1 MNALNYFI
9 EANIGLLI
17 FLAAY
22 TLLLRRETDFKV
34 SRLFLL
40 TGIFL
45 SIIFPLLHLQYTG
58 NVFPTLSNVI
68 PTYLLPGIVIVGD
81 GIGSE
86 AFQIDKFVVM
96 NGWNYLEVFYLAG
109 VAFFLARFLVRL
121 IMLVRT
127 LYSGDSIRVGNLK
140 VVELNNG
147 NMTFSFFNFIVLGQA
162 NLLSLQE
169 KQKIIEHEAVHANR
183 LHSLDILLL
192 NVLGILFWFNP
203 FLKTYKRIF
212 VQLHEF
218 EADARA
224 VENHDVDEY
233 CNLLARVALESAGL
247 KLANHFNNS
256 LTLKRIEMM
265 RTIKRKIRPWKMT
278 LIAAVLPLTFFIVS
292 CQDQI
297 TNQAAELATSSA
309 ASVNLPVEVQQ
320 KYEALV
326 KANPEKKFLV
336 METDENMVPKHDDM
350 KQKFESLKQRQ
361 ISNIEMITPKA
372 NKADEVRTFAIVE
385 YRELSDLT
393 GTANGDKV
401 FTVVDE
407 PATPP
412 GGISDF
418 YHHVM
423 TKLTYPLEARQRGIE
438 GHVFVEFVVNVDGS
452 VSDINVK
459 KGIGAGC
466 DEAAVMAIKTS
477 PKWNPGKQD
486 GVAVKQRLVMP
497 VAFKLEGSSPKDQV
511 KAPGG
516 ALDETVVVG
525 KP

>member
-169 KQKIIEHEAVHANR
+169 KQKIIEHEAIHANR

-212 VQLHEF
+212 
-218 EADARA
+218 
-224 VENHDVDEY
+224 
-233 CNLLARVALESAGL
+233 C
-247 KLANHFNNS
+247 
-256 LTLKRIEMM
+256 
-265 RTIKRKIRPWKMT
+265 
-278 LIAAVLPLTFFIVS
+278 
-292 CQDQI
+292 
-297 TNQAAELATSSA
+297 
-309 ASVNLPVEVQQ
+309 
-320 KYEALV
+320 
-326 KANPEKKFLV
+326 
-336 METDENMVPKHDDM
+336 
-350 KQKFESLKQRQ
+350 
-361 ISNIEMITPKA
+361 
-372 NKADEVRTFAIVE
+372 
-385 YRELSDLT
+385 
-393 GTANGDKV
+393 
-401 FTVVDE
+401 
-407 PATPP
+407 PAP
-412 GGISDF
+412 
-418 YHHVM
+418 
-423 TKLTYPLEARQRGIE
+423 
-438 GHVFVEFVVNVDGS
+438 
-452 VSDINVK
+452 
-459 KGIGAGC
+459 
-466 DEAAVMAIKTS
+466 
-477 PKWNPGKQD
+477 
-486 GVAVKQRLVMP
+486 
-497 VAFKLEGSSPKDQV
+497 
-511 KAPGG
+511 
-516 ALDETVVVG
+516 
-525 KP
+525 